1 MDEQQQNNQSVNATE
16 VTLTGLT
23 ESLNTPEAECIRD
36 GANRTPPPI
45 TAVGRGKPL
54 PLSFAQQRLWFLA
67 QMEGVSR
74 AYHIPIRLRL
84 TGALD
89 KGALRKA
96 LDRLVARHEALR
108 TTFSQADGQPVQ
120 RVADDRGFDMR
131 EHDLRQ
137 HSHGEGELSRL
148 AAEEASAGFDLQAG
162 PLIRGRL
169 IQLGDYE
176 HVLFIIMHHIIA
188 DGWSIGVLNRELGVL
203 YNAYSQ
209 GQDDPLPELAI
220 QYPDYAAWQRCW
232 LTNEILQAQRDY
244 WLQALAG
251 VPAVLELPGDHRR
264 PAQQDHRGAFVELEL
279 EENLTA
285 GLKTLSRR
293 HRTTLFM
300 TLLAGWAVLLVRL
313 SGQDDVVMGVPVAN
327 RSRAEI
333 EPLIGC
339 FVNTLALRL
348 ELSGGPTVG
357 ELLQRVKT
365 RSLSAQQHQDI
376 PFEQVVE
383 IVKPV
388 RSLAHSPLFQVMFA
402 WQNSWE
408 GTLELAGLE
417 VKPLEAAS
425 HRVAKF
431 DLTLCL
437 QEKGEAIK
445 GGLEYATALFEQS
458 TIVRYLGYFRTLL
471 QAMVA
476 DPLQAID
483 QLPVM
488 PESER
493 RQALEE
499 WSRTEAE
506 YPSEMCA
513 HELFEDQVARTPE
526 GVAVVYEDS
535 QLSYAELNARAN
547 QLAHYLRELG
557 VGPDEL
563 VAICTQRSLE
573 MIIAILAVWKAGG
586 AYVPLDP
593 AYPAERLRH
602 MLKDCAPIA
611 LLKQGPLDRLITQAG
626 ETLPVLDL
634 RDAASLWRSHS
645 HNNLTRTGIGLNP
658 EHLAYVTYTSGST
671 GRPKG
676 VTVVHR
682 NIVRLCQWAKDIGLS
697 RQEAVLQMAPL
708 AFDVSTFEIWGGLAS
723 GARLVLYPG
732 TVVDLA
738 SVEKLI
744 EEEEISVGLL
754 TAGLFHRMVEDRV
767 GTLARLKML
776 FAGGDVIQVGDVR
789 RVVEQNQGCRMINGY
804 GPTEC
809 TTFSSWYEVKEL
821 GANAWTVP
829 IGRPVVNWSCYVLD
843 ARRNPVPV
851 GVVGELYIGGD
862 GVARGYLRRPERTA
876 DRFVPHPFSKVG
888 GERLYQ
894 SGDLVRWGKDG
905 NLEFVGRADH
915 QVKIRGRRI
924 EPGEVEAALRENPE
938 IQEAAV
944 VAHENIAGEKRLV
957 GYVVWREGAVTDVRE
972 VRSYLRQRLPDYMLP
987 SALVA
992 LERLPLTPNGK
1003 LDRKMLPAPEG
1014 RQEEAP
1020 YLAPRTPMEEMLV
1033 RVWAEALRVERIGV
1047 HDNFFD
1053 LGGHSLIATSMISRV
1068 RSEIGIEMPL
1078 QSVFEAPTLEAFA
1091 ERILVMHLLS
1101 GQTNKLPDTARH
1113 DDEYEE
1119 GII

>member
-1 MDEQQQNNQSVNATE
+1 
-16 VTLTGLT
+16 
-23 ESLNTPEAECIRD
+23 
-36 GANRTPPPI
+36 
-45 TAVGRGKPL
+45 
-54 PLSFAQQRLWFLA
+54 
-67 QMEGVSR
+67 
-74 AYHIPIRLRL
+74 
-84 TGALD
+84 
-89 KGALRKA
+89 
-96 LDRLVARHEALR
+96 
-108 TTFSQADGQPVQ
+108 
-120 RVADDRGFDMR
+120 
-131 EHDLRQ
+131 
-137 HSHGEGELSRL
+137 
-148 AAEEASAGFDLQAG
+148 
-162 PLIRGRL
+162 
-169 IQLGDYE
+169 
-176 HVLFIIMHHIIA
+176 
-188 DGWSIGVLNRELGVL
+188 
-203 YNAYSQ
+203 
-209 GQDDPLPELAI
+209 
-220 QYPDYAAWQRCW
+220 
-232 LTNEILQAQRDY
+232 
-244 WLQALAG
+244 
-251 VPAVLELPGDHRR
+251 
-264 PAQQDHRGAFVELEL
+264 
-279 EENLTA
+279 
-285 GLKTLSRR
+285 
-293 HRTTLFM
+293 
-300 TLLAGWAVLLVRL
+300 
-313 SGQDDVVMGVPVAN
+313 
-327 RSRAEI
+327 
-333 EPLIGC
+333 
-339 FVNTLALRL
+339 
-348 ELSGGPTVG
+348 
-357 ELLQRVKT
+357 
-365 RSLSAQQHQDI
+365 
-376 PFEQVVE
+376 
-383 IVKPV
+383 
-388 RSLAHSPLFQVMFA
+388 
-402 WQNSWE
+402 
-408 GTLELAGLE
+408 
-417 VKPLEAAS
+417 
-425 HRVAKF
+425 
-431 DLTLCL
+431 
-437 QEKGEAIK
+437 
-445 GGLEYATALFEQS
+445 
-458 TIVRYLGYFRTLL
+458 
-471 QAMVA
+471 
-476 DPLQAID
+476 
-483 QLPVM
+483 
-488 PESER
+488 
-493 RQALEE
+493 
-499 WSRTEAE
+499 
-506 YPSEMCA
+506 
-513 HELFEDQVARTPE
+513 
-526 GVAVVYEDS
+526 
-535 QLSYAELNARAN
+535 
-547 QLAHYLRELG
+547 
-557 VGPDEL
+557 
-563 VAICTQRSLE
+563 
-573 MIIAILAVWKAGG
+573 
-586 AYVPLDP
+586 
-593 AYPAERLRH
+593 
-602 MLKDCAPIA
+602 
-611 LLKQGPLDRLITQAG
+611 
-626 ETLPVLDL
+626 
-634 RDAASLWRSHS
+634 
-645 HNNLTRTGIGLNP
+645 
-658 EHLAYVTYTSGST
+658 
-671 GRPKG
+671 
-676 VTVVHR
+676 
-682 NIVRLCQWAKDIGLS
+682 VRLCQWAKDIGLS